1 MYAVPVAVAVLSRDL
16 AKLLRLRSRLCQPGE
31 VGTAAT
37 IVPSYGAL
45 GLRSLPIGD
54 LEPSVK
60 QIQNTNLIVY
70 ILLFVYIYG
79 LRFNS
84 FITCNVRLGPSASE
98 APHNNLLSEV
108 LKAMNVLQGAMTEPW
123 AKQLLGG
130 LLPPTPTPVPSVD
143 PKLEMPDQNQNTPKN
158 VAAVGGTPEV
168 PKTDGAVNGG
178 EVKEPSLPSV
188 PVEPKPTAPAEPQTI
203 NSSTH
208 RAAHARLV
216 RRMGSEDVIDCPN
229 MQRLW
234 NGSRK
239 DFTKTC

>member
-1 MYAVPVAVAVLSRDL
+1 MPHENKNSKTNSEYKSYSIYPAV
-16 AKLLRLRSRLCQPGE
+16 C
-31 VGTAAT
+31 
-37 IVPSYGAL
+37 
-45 GLRSLPIGD
+45 
-54 LEPSVK
+54 
-60 QIQNTNLIVY
+60 
-70 ILLFVYIYG
+70 VYIYG

-98 APHNNLLSEV
+98 APHNNMLSEV
-108 LKAMNVLQGAMTEPW
+108 LKAMTVLQSAMTEPW

-130 LLPPTPTPVPSVD
+130 LLPPTPTPVPSVG

-178 EVKEPSLPSV
+178 EVKEKVEEPSLPSV
-188 PVEPKPTAPAEPQTI
+188 PVEPKPTAPEEPQTI

-239 DFTKTC
+239 DFTTVKTC